1 MKAVILFASMLFC
14 MESVLAQTNYYTETK
29 TFYENGYTYQCD
41 VEESGTVTLY
51 NKSSKWIYKQ
61 MIYKDT
67 GKQYIADYDTPDIYE
82 EISDEFSHQCDSIIN
97 NAFSTEE
104 KRRIKD
110 NFFILMLYAN
120 SETGVIEDV
129 VFEFV
134 KIDPY
139 ATVPVSVYRKIE
151 VGIKQKLRL
160 VPTAEGRRLSYLF
173 CWNQLVPE

>member
-29 TFYENGYTYQCD
+29 TFHENGYTYQCD
-41 VEESGTVTLY
+41 VEKSGFVTLY
-51 NKSSKWIYKQ
+51 NKSSKWVYKQ
-61 MIYKDT
+61 MVYKDIGRPYT
-67 GKQYIADYDTPDIYE
+67 DDDTPDIYE

-110 NFFILMLYAN
+110 IFFILMLYAN

-129 VFEFV
+129 VFVFV

-160 VPTAEGRRLSYLF
+160 VPTAEGRRLNYLF
-173 CWNQLVPE
+173 CWNHLVPE